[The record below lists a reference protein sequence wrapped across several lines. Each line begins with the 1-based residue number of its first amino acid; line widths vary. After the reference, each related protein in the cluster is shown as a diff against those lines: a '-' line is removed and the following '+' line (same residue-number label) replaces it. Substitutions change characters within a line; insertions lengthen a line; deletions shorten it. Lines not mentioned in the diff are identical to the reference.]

1 MDFFQRKENSE
12 ENRDRI
18 LQKEGQQG
26 SLNLNVF
33 KREKVKLPCV
43 TTSHKQSPI
52 QNAKMFL
59 GTLVNDHLLLATA
72 TTWSYSLG
80 ISIAFN
86 LL

>member
-1 MDFFQRKENSE
+1 M
-12 ENRDRI
+12 
-18 LQKEGQQG
+18 

-33 KREKVKLPCV
+33 KHEKVKPPCV
-43 TTSHKQSPI
+43 TTPHKQSPI

-72 TTWSYSLG
+72 TTIWSYSFG